1 MKSNLF
7 NNDRICICYSSLIH
21 LYVHYTRT
29 FQVLVIPQLRPKV
42 VDSEQFPINK
52 FPGLNF
58 SSLTFFVFPDSHETS
73 LSVQWMFL
81 RILAAPLF
89 SSFCPHCT
97 PGFSRVMPSGKNIQ
111 KRAWLDYLHTW
122 CFTHC
127 FLRALKRLWMIFFLL
142 LFADPLLSCS

>member
-1 MKSNLF
+1 MSPSKKSQDHKPKSKLQIPGLVCSPCRLQVRLNL
-7 NNDRICICYSSLIH
+7 RH
-21 LYVHYTRT
+21 VYVHYTRT
-29 FQVLVIPQLRPKV
+29 FQVHVIPQLRPKV

-52 FPGLNF
+52 FPGFNF
-58 SSLTFFVFPDSHETS
+58 SSLTFFVFPASHETS

-111 KRAWLDYLHTW
+111 KRA
-122 CFTHC
+122 
-127 FLRALKRLWMIFFLL
+127 
-142 LFADPLLSCS
+142 